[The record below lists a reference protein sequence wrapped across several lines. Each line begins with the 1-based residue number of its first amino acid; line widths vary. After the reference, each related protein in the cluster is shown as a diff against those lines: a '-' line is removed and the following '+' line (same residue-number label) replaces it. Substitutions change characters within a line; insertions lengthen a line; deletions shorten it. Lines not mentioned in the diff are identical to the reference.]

1 MKGVQLFTHSIRQV
15 SNNLGPALRI
25 SGVLYLVQVAASLV
39 LGASLM
45 FDSQATASAMQAGD
59 FPWFGFVVVILVALV
74 TSLWIA
80 VGWHRYVLRLELP
93 AGIVPALH
101 PDRMLA
107 YFGRSI
113 LLGIVLLLIG
123 MVIGLVVG
131 LVLLPIIGRSP
142 GMGTGFLFVVLIYVP
157 VVVISYRLS
166 LSLPGAAL
174 GEPMGF
180 GASWEATRGGGRRYP
195 CAGHPVGGHGG
206 GDRPA
211 AGLDFPEPDDPG
223 HGLATGVVLGIPDG
237 RHQRPD
243 HAVWP
248 LRRTPSAGLILRMPT
263 GSAMR
268 TP

>member
-15 SNNLGPALRI
+15 FNNLGPALRI

-39 LGASLM
+39 FGASFM
-45 FDSQATASAMQAGD
+45 FDSEANAAAMQAGD

-123 MVIGLVVG
+123 MVIGFVVG

-142 GMGTGFLFVVLIYVP
+142 GMGTAFLFVVLIYVP
-157 VVVISYRLS
+157 VVVVSYRLS

-180 GASWEATRGGGRRYP
+180 GASWEATRG
-195 CAGHPVGGHGG
+195 
-206 GDRPA
+206 A
-211 AGLDFPEPDDPG
+211 ASDIL
-223 HGLATGVVLGIPDG
+223 VLGILSVVTAAVIDLPPVWIFPNLTILATAWQLVSSWVFLMVG
-237 RHQRPD
+237 ISILTTLYGHYGERRPL
-243 HAVWP
+243 V
-248 LRRTPSAGLILRMPT
+248 
-263 GSAMR
+263 
-268 TP
+268 